1 MTSAGSAVRPAADAA
16 AYRAVEHIYHS
27 YLTGLI
33 LMLASRAGAARAAE
47 VVFRTFRRQQL
58 ARFLPGLKKLGLDQL
73 PHAVACAQYHYLS
86 NQVGGV
92 KVEYVYESD
101 TKAWVRYP
109 PPRWI
114 WSGTAICGIP
124 SEVSRAMLRGWHAN
138 NGVVL
143 GNPRLGFVCTGQ
155 TVDGQPGLEGYYKE
169 WDHDLAPEERLQFSP
184 GERCPPF
191 QADLAPRLPGNTW
204 PEERLQKVLRNYA
217 MEYVTSIV
225 PETIRVL
232 GPEEGGHLAGA
243 AARLVGM
250 HTFDEVARL
259 LGGVEAGAAGFA
271 KAFARLARGQDD
283 DAELQLEGSAATVRQ
298 TSWRLMAEREALSPA
313 VFDAWNELWVGAALA
328 HDRFM
333 RVDSD
338 GTPRPR
344 RSLLALEIRLIQN
357 EKAAP
362 GRCHSRCLERAASG
376 LRHRDLDAADFAL
389 GVDLHDLLVAIGLQ
403 IQVCGKSGRL
413 DEHVDLAAACGA
425 LQVAE
430 DIPALLAPV
439 TGDALTLAGDVAGEI
454 EFVAVAG
461 AVQIL
466 LQAEPVGVDLV
477 VGLATDVLGGAVGER
492 DRAGA
497 APVSVK
503 AGKRAP
509 RLGMACGDRQHERGA
524 DAGSCESLTEQAGT
538 KQFHCSFPIK

>member
-1 MTSAGSAVRPAADAA
+1 MSERAESRAKDDVA
-16 AYRAVEHIYHS
+16 AYRAVELIYHS

-33 LMLASRAGAARAAE
+33 LMLASRAGTARAAE

-58 ARFLPGLKKLGLDQL
+58 ARFVPGLKKLGLDKL

-101 TKAWVRYP
+101 QKAWVRYP

-169 WDHDLAPEERLQFSP
+169 WDHDLTPDERLQFSP
-184 GERCPPF
+184 GEQCPPF
-191 QADLAPRLPGNTW
+191 RTDLAPRLPENTW

-217 MEYVTSIV
+217 MEYITSIV
-225 PETIRVL
+225 PETIAVL

-250 HTFDEVARL
+250 HTFDDVASL
-259 LGGVEAGAAGFA
+259 LGGVDPGAEGFA
-271 KAFARLARGQDD
+271 GAFARIARGQGD
-283 DAELQLEGSAATVRQ
+283 DAELRVQGATATVRQ
-298 TSWRLMAEREALSPA
+298 TSWRLMAERGPLSPV

-333 RVDSD
+333 RVD
-338 GTPRPR
+338 
-344 RSLLALEIRLIQN
+344 
-357 EKAAP
+357 
-362 GRCHSRCLERAASG
+362 
-376 LRHRDLDAADFAL
+376 
-389 GVDLHDLLVAIGLQ
+389 
-403 IQVCGKSGRL
+403 
-413 DEHVDLAAACGA
+413 
-425 LQVAE
+425 VAE
-430 DIPALLAPV
+430 R
-439 TGDALTLAGDVAGEI
+439 
-454 EFVAVAG
+454 
-461 AVQIL
+461 
-466 LQAEPVGVDLV
+466 
-477 VGLATDVLGGAVGER
+477 R
-492 DRAGA
+492 DR
-497 APVSVK
+497 
-503 AGKRAP
+503 
-509 RLGMACGDRQHERGA
+509 GDP
-524 DAGSCESLTEQAGT
+524 SWCW
-538 KQFHCSFPIK
+538 QFR

>member
-33 LMLASRAGAARAAE
+33 LMLASRAGAPRAAE

-143 GNPRLGFVCTGQ
+143 GNPRLGFVCTGS
-155 TVDGQPGLEGYYKE
+155 DRRRPAG
-169 WDHDLAPEERLQFSP
+169 ARRL
-184 GERCPPF
+184 
-191 QADLAPRLPGNTW
+191 
-204 PEERLQKVLRNYA
+204 LQGVGSRSRA
-217 MEYVTSIV
+217 
-225 PETIRVL
+225 R
-232 GPEEGGHLAGA
+232 GA
-243 AARLVGM
+243 AAV
-250 HTFDEVARL
+250 FARRALSAVPGRSRAAPAREHMAGGTAAEGASQLCDGVRHLDRAGDDQACSARKRAAISPALRRGWSGCTPSTRSLAL

-283 DAELQLEGSAATVRQ
+283 DAELQLEGSGATVRQ

-333 RVDSD
+333 RVEV
-338 GTPRPR
+338 T
-344 RSLLALEIRLIQN
+344 
-357 EKAAP
+357 
-362 GRCHSRCLERAASG
+362 ER
-376 LRHRDLDAADFAL
+376 
-389 GVDLHDLLVAIGLQ
+389 
-403 IQVCGKSGRL
+403 
-413 DEHVDLAAACGA
+413 
-425 LQVAE
+425 
-430 DIPALLAPV
+430 
-439 TGDALTLAGDVAGEI
+439 
-454 EFVAVAG
+454 
-461 AVQIL
+461 
-466 LQAEPVGVDLV
+466 
-477 VGLATDVLGGAVGER
+477 R
-492 DRAGA
+492 DR
-497 APVSVK
+497 
-503 AGKRAP
+503 
-509 RLGMACGDRQHERGA
+509 GDPCWRWKFG
-524 DAGSCESLTEQAGT
+524 
-538 KQFHCSFPIK
+538 